1 MITINCRKAPCFSY
15 GESVKDKDTML
26 VFKIQKDMKGI
37 STLSFNGHIDDS
49 KFNEIMQETED
60 DLLNLLYKIENILNK
75 K

>member
-1 MITINCRKAPCFSY
+1 MIT
-15 GESVKDKDTML
+15 DKDTML

>member
-1 MITINCRKAPCFSY
+1 MIT
-15 GESVKDKDTML
+15 DKDTML

-37 STLSFNGHIDDS
+37 STLSFNGYIDDS
-49 KFNEIMQETED
+49 KFDEIMQETED

>member
-1 MITINCRKAPCFSY
+1 MIT
-15 GESVKDKDTML
+15 DKDTML

-75 K
+75 KLSFNRRKMHYV

>member
-1 MITINCRKAPCFSY
+1 MIT
-15 GESVKDKDTML
+15 DKDTML

-60 DLLNLLYKIENILNK
+60 ELLNLLYKIENILNK

>member
-1 MITINCRKAPCFSY
+1 MTT
-15 GESVKDKDTML
+15 DKDTML

-37 STLSFNGHIDDS
+37 STLSFNGYIDDS
-49 KFNEIMQETED
+49 KFDEIMQETED